1 MTFPSEEQ
9 SLVIDHRTTPL
20 IVVAGPGTGKTRT
33 LVERMITL
41 LAEDPSRQVTFITFT
56 RTSRGD
62 TQKKLREAL
71 GETVLD
77 QGGLTF
83 PRISTLHAY
92 AKRLVHRYAPLIS
105 LDPTFSILI
114 KNKGEQNLVA
124 EEIIGDLG
132 LTIDQT
138 TLQAAITCY
147 RATGEWPTDF
157 CLSASD
163 RLAVLDRLA
172 LLLTLYRTLDMEG
185 VVIAACRILE
195 SGQAALREVFLQVDE
210 YQDLDP
216 MDQRFVDLAASQP
229 GSQVVVVADDA
240 QSIYG
245 GRHAHP
251 EGVRS
256 LWDDPDWCKIRFPDC
271 FRLPSHILNAALDL
285 LSGCDYLGTEVNRKD
300 DTGKRI
306 LTVQCTTAN
315 LQIEA
320 IGRHISEL
328 VNGGNDNGDSPI
340 TWSDM
345 LVLCPTGAQA
355 RQVADSL
362 AGRGIPA
369 HVRAGASI
377 PDGYWPVVLLLRILH
392 NRDPLALRQWLP
404 VLGLSSQE
412 IRQLRDESIATSVP
426 FSEHC
431 LSLADARIVTFRGDL
446 ERVRN
451 ATGDPDQ
458 LNLALNSLAGVC
470 TPPDFTEFLGSALLQ
485 DHRLPSWGELVQAIY
500 HEFGVLEEDAITP
513 DQDRVLVA
521 TMHSAKGLEARF
533 VYCLWMNARYMPL
546 PGRDPDEQR
555 RIMYVA
561 LTRAKQDVVL
571 SFHELYEQGRRVG
584 QEGMS
589 PFMAEIRDHLRIVRV
604 RAPDIRSA
612 SFSWGEDE

>member
-1 MTFPSEEQ
+1 MTFPSDEQ
-9 SLVIDHRTTPL
+9 AVVIGHRIRPL
-20 IVVAGPGTGKTRT
+20 IVVAGPGTGKSRT

-41 LAEDPSRQVTFITFT
+41 LAEDPSREVTFITFT

-62 TQKKLREAL
+62 TEKKLQAAL

-83 PRISTLHAY
+83 PRIGTLHAY

-105 LDPTFSILI
+105 RDPTFSILI
-114 KNKGEQNLVA
+114 GDKGEQNLVV
-124 EEIIGDLG
+124 EEIIGVLG
-132 LTIDQT
+132 LSIDQA

-147 RATGEWPTDF
+147 RATGEWPTDL
-157 CLSASD
+157 CLTASD
-163 RLAVLDRLA
+163 RIAVLDRLD
-172 LLLTLYRTLDMEG
+172 LLLTLYRALDMEG
-185 VVIAACRILE
+185 VVIAACKILE

-245 GRHAHP
+245 RRHAHP

-306 LTVQCTTAN
+306 LTLQCTSAA

-328 VNGGNDNGDSPI
+328 VNARHDNGDSPV

-345 LVLCPTGAQA
+345 LVLCPTRAQA
-355 RQVADSL
+355 RRVADCL
-362 AGRGIPA
+362 AGKGIPA
-369 HVRAGASI
+369 DVRAGASI
-377 PDGYWPVVLLLRILH
+377 PDEYWPVVLLLRILH
-392 NRDPLALRQWLP
+392 NKDPLALRQWLP

-412 IRQLRDESIATSVP
+412 IRRLRDESIATSVP
-426 FSEHC
+426 FAEHC
-431 LSLADARIVTFRGDL
+431 LSLADARIASFRGDL

-451 ATGDPDQ
+451 STGDPDE

-470 TPPDFTEFLGSALLQ
+470 TARDFTEFLGSVLLQ
-485 DHRLPSWGELVQAIY
+485 DRRLPSWGELVQAFY
-500 HEFGVLEEDAITP
+500 HKFGVLEEDAIIP

-533 VYCLWMNARYMPL
+533 VYCLWMNARYMPFA
-546 PGRDPDEQR
+546 GQDPDEQR

-571 SFHELYEQGRRVG
+571 AFHEMYEHGRRVG
-584 QEGMS
+584 QGCMS
-589 PFMAEIRDHLRIVRV
+589 PFMVDIRNHLNIVRV
-604 RAPDIRSA
+604 TAADIRST